1 MPLELASDTEDAAQQ
16 IEDLAPEKEAETQ
29 NPLAVGGRVKALT
42 DLIVRVTDGNQR
54 TMSPA
59 EFADLADAYDKLEE
73 FERLE
78 LRTDLARRNIYWT
91 STLEDPCEG
100 YADTGYDA
108 YQRLCTVTT

>member
-1 MPLELASDTEDAAQQ
+1 MPLDLASSTEDAAQQ
-16 IEDLAPEKEAETQ
+16 IDDMAPETEAETQ

-42 DLIVRVTDGNQR
+42 ELIIRVTDGNQR
-54 TMSPA
+54 TMSA
-59 EFADLADAYDKLEE
+59 DEFADLAEAYDKLED

-100 YADTGYDA
+100 YEDTGYDA
-108 YQRLCTVTT
+108 YQRLSAVTT